1 MGNEMK
7 GLGELE
13 LEILKR
19 IWEHQP
25 CSVQQVARVVGER
38 RNCARTT
45 VLTVMQRL
53 SAKGYLT
60 RHKQKGVF
68 QYSTTGNRKEVL
80 SGLTEKFIDRVLD
93 GSPLPFVASL
103 IERKQL
109 TPEQAAELRELLGE
123 LEHRNG
129 EDDS

>member
-1 MGNEMK
+1 MGNEKK

-25 CSVQQVARVVGER
+25 CSVQEVARIVGKR

-53 SAKGYLT
+53 RAKGFLT
-60 RHKQKGVF
+60 RRKQKGVF
-68 QYSTTGNRKEVL
+68 RYSTTGDREEVL

-93 GSPLPFVASL
+93 GSPLPFVAYL

-109 TPEQAAELRELLGE
+109 TPEQVAELRELLGE
-123 LEHRNG
+123 LEDRNG
-129 EDDS
+129 EDES